1 MTWNL
6 SQLRDDVA
14 TQHGEAQRDQL
25 APSLNSIVDRQTY
38 ARFHFQEAARILKE
52 LLEDRDDR
60 SVLIDIVFGADREAH
75 HEFANSR
82 KFAEAHIT
90 ACLQSLHSLSDIL
103 AHTIYYALG
112 LNLDDVTKLHP
123 NRIYLHVVK
132 PLLPA
137 GKMSTL
143 IQELVEHA
151 DYRYLADIVNHSKH
165 RSVVQTPY
173 TVDVTGTATPPHG
186 LKFAAFTYGSRAYP
200 ARWVASFVES
210 EYNRHS
216 DLITR
221 IGELLNDLVREQG
234 YQRNGR

>member
-6 SQLRDDVA
+6 SQLRDNVA
-14 TQHGEAQRDQL
+14 TQHGDAQL
-25 APSLNSIVDRQTY
+25 EHLSPSLNSIVDRQIY
-38 ARFHFQEAARILKE
+38 ARFHFQEANRILNE
-52 LLEDRDDR
+52 LLKDRDDQ
-60 SVLIDIVFGADREAH
+60 SILIDLVFGADREAH

-82 KFAEAHIT
+82 RFAEAHIT
-90 ACLQSLHSLSDIL
+90 ACVQSLHSLSDIL
-103 AHTIYYALG
+103 AHAIYYALG
-112 LNLDDVTKLHP
+112 LNLDDATKLRP

-137 GKMSTL
+137 GKMSFL

-165 RSVVQTPY
+165 RRVVQTPY

-186 LKFAAFTYGSRAYP
+186 LKFAAFVYDGRAYP
-200 ARWVASFVES
+200 ARWVYPFVES
-210 EYNRHS
+210 EYSRQS

-221 IGELLNDLVREQG
+221 IGELLNEFVSKQG
-234 YQRNGR
+234 N